1 MAKNKSK
8 IEFLF
13 SQPSYWIEEINGI
26 LYNAIIDYM
35 EEKNMNNTDLAKHL
49 GISNG
54 RVSQILNDGEINYGI
69 KKIIEISLKIGKI
82 PKFELKDKNELISR
96 ILDCET
102 KTIHFDYSESISRN
116 LDVKQTRIIPLKKDI
131 EIPFL
136 ENQYSN

>member
-82 PKFELKDKNELISR
+82 PNG
-96 ILDCET
+96 T
-102 KTIHFDYSESISRN
+102 KVVIY
-116 LDVKQTRIIPLKKDI
+116 
-131 EIPFL
+131 
-136 ENQYSN
+136 